1 MLTEK
6 EGLPW
11 YLKLLLCYAGL
22 FNYLL
27 WGGSILCFVAYGIQ
41 EDKRDKS
48 NLYLGI
54 VLIVTIIL
62 IGTFSYVQS
71 SKSAALMA

>member
-1 MLTEK
+1 MT
-6 EGLPW
+6 
-11 YLKLLLCYAGL
+11 GL

-27 WGGSILCFVAYGIQ
+27 WAGAILCFISYGIQ

-54 VLIVTIIL
+54 VLIFVIVITAV
-62 IGTFSYVQS
+62 FSYT
-71 SKSAALMA
+71 

>member
-1 MLTEK
+1 MT
-6 EGLPW
+6 
-11 YLKLLLCYAGL
+11 GL

-27 WGGSILCFVAYGIQ
+27 WVGSGLAFLTYGIQ
-41 EDKRDKS
+41 TSKIDKS

-54 VLIVTIIL
+54 VLVGVIL
-62 IGTFSYVQS
+62 LTAVFSFYQN